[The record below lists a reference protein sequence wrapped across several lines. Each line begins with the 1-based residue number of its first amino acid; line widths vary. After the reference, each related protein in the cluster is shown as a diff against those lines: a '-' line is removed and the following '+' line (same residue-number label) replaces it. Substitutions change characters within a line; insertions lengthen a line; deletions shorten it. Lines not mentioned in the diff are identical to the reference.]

1 MIKRLSISNYVL
13 IDKLSIDFNEGFTS
27 ITGETGAG
35 KSILLGALGL
45 ILGDRADTQSLANNT
60 KKCIVEAEFQIK
72 KYALQNFFKKNDL
85 DYFDLAV
92 VRREISSNG
101 RSRAFINDTPVNL
114 NLLKQISQFLVD
126 IHSQHQ
132 TLLINT
138 QEYQLNIID
147 SYCNNSSLIQKFKE
161 KYSFYKQQKT
171 ELNTLVEKENAL
183 KNEID
188 YKQFLLNEIEEIKVA
203 KSDEDIDD
211 ELIQLENFEEINS
224 KLSLST
230 ELSETNEYS
239 IISLLKELESNLESI
254 KDKDRNISPLS
265 DRINSLYIE
274 FKDCLY
280 ELNALKD
287 SYNDG
292 FDIKRLNYLQER
304 SNLINRLLHKHS
316 LIDINQLI
324 SFKEQL
330 QKELDKIGSIDEE
343 IDALKKKC
351 DLSLKQANDLANELS
366 SKRLKAVPKLEKEII
381 SLASDLGMPNS
392 TLSISQKT
400 KDELSSSGID
410 DFTFNFSAN
419 KGVEAMEISKISSG
433 GELSR
438 LMLCFKYI
446 LAQKANLSCILFD
459 EIDTGVS
466 GNIAHKMAELMKK
479 MSANMQVIS
488 ITHLPQVAAK
498 ANSQLLVAKVEN
510 DNKTTTTIKSL
521 SKDER
526 VVELANM
533 LSGQSITESSLKNA
547 DDLLNT

>member
-60 KKCIVEAEFQIK
+60 TKCIVEAEFQIK

-188 YKQFLLNEIEEIKVA
+188 YKQFLFNEIEEIKVS

-239 IISLLKELESNLESI
+239 IISLLGELESNLESI

-265 DRINSLYIE
+265 DRINSIYID

-280 ELNALKD
+280 ELNALKE

-292 FDIKRLNYLQER
+292 FDIKRFNYLQER

-316 LIDINQLI
+316 LKEVNQLI

-330 QKELDKIGSIDEE
+330 QKDLEKIGSIDEE
-343 IDALKKKC
+343 IQALKKKC
-351 DLSLKQANDLANELS
+351 DLSLEQANNLANKLS
-366 SKRLKAVPKLEKEII
+366 SKRLKGIPKLEKEII

-392 TLSISQKT
+392 TLCISQKT
-400 KDELSSSGID
+400 NDELSSSGID

-419 KGVEAMEISKISSG
+419 KGVDAMEISKIASG

-498 ANSQLLVAKVEN
+498 ANSQLLVSKVEIE
-510 DNKTTTTIKSL
+510 NKTVTTIKAL

>member
-366 SKRLKAVPKLEKEII
+366 SKRLKGIPKLEKEIV

-392 TLSISQKT
+392 TISISQKT

-419 KGVEAMEISKISSG
+419 KGVEAMEISKIASG

>member
-419 KGVEAMEISKISSG
+419 KGVEAMEISKIASG

>member
-13 IDKLSIDFNEGFTS
+13 IDKLSVDFNEGFTS

-35 KSILLGALGL
+35 KSILIGALGL
-45 ILGDRADTQSLANNT
+45 ILGKRADTQSLANNT
-60 KKCIVEAEFQIK
+60 TKCIVEAEFKIQ
-72 KYALQNFFKKNDL
+72 KYALQNFFKNNDL

-92 VRREISSNG
+92 IRREISPNG
-101 RSRAFINDTPVNL
+101 RSRAFVNDTPVNL

-161 KYSFYKQQKT
+161 KYSFCKQQMT
-171 ELNTLVEKENAL
+171 ELNTLLEKENAL

-188 YKQFLLNEIEEIKVA
+188 YKQFLLNEIDLMKIV

-230 ELSETNEYS
+230 ELSETNKYS
-239 IISLLKELESNLESI
+239 IISLLGELDSNLESI

-265 DRINSLYIE
+265 DRINSIYID

-292 FDIKRLNYLQER
+292 FDIKRFNYLQER

-316 LIDINQLI
+316 LKEVNQLI

-330 QKELDKIGSIDEE
+330 QKDLEKIGSIDEE
-343 IDALKKKC
+343 IEVLKKKC
-351 DLSLKQANDLANELS
+351 DLSLNQANNLANELS
-366 SKRLKAVPKLEKEII
+366 SKRLKGIPKLEKEII

-392 TLSISQKT
+392 NLYISQKT

-419 KGVEAMEISKISSG
+419 KGVDAMEISKIASG

-446 LAQKANLSCILFD
+446 LAQEANLSCIIFD

-479 MSANMQVIS
+479 MSTNMQVIS

-498 ANSQLLVAKVEN
+498 ANRQLLVSKFEN
-510 DNKTTTTIKSL
+510 ENKTVITIKSL
-521 SKDER
+521 NKDER

-547 DDLLNT
+547 NDLLNT

>member
-60 KKCIVEAEFQIK
+60 TKCIVEAEFQIK

-161 KYSFYKQQKT
+161 KYSFYKQQNT

-188 YKQFLLNEIEEIKVA
+188 YKQFLFNEIEEIKVS
-203 KSDEDIDD
+203 KSDEDIDN

-239 IISLLKELESNLESI
+239 IISLLGELESNLESI

-265 DRINSLYIE
+265 DRINSIYID

-280 ELNALKD
+280 ELNALKE

-292 FDIKRLNYLQER
+292 FDIKRFNYLQER

-316 LIDINQLI
+316 LKEVNQLI

-330 QKELDKIGSIDEE
+330 QKDLEKIGSIDEE
-343 IDALKKKC
+343 IEALKKKC
-351 DLSLKQANDLANELS
+351 DLSLEQANNLANELS
-366 SKRLKAVPKLEKEII
+366 SKRLKGIPKLEKEII

-392 TLSISQKT
+392 TLCISQKT
-400 KDELSSSGID
+400 NDELSLSGID

-419 KGVEAMEISKISSG
+419 KGVDAMEISKIASG

-498 ANSQLLVAKVEN
+498 ANSQLLVSKVEN
-510 DNKTTTTIKSL
+510 ENKTVTTIKAL

>member
-147 SYCNNSSLIQKFKE
+147 SYCNNSSLIQRFKE
-161 KYSFYKQQKT
+161 NYSFYKQQKT

-188 YKQFLLNEIEEIKVA
+188 YKQFLLNEIEEIKVV

-304 SNLINRLLHKHS
+304 SNLINRLLHKH
-316 LIDINQLI
+316 LLTDINQLI

-330 QKELDKIGSIDEE
+330 HKELDKIGSIDEE

-351 DLSLKQANDLANELS
+351 DLSLKQANDLAKELS

-419 KGVEAMEISKISSG
+419 KGVETMEISKIASG

-498 ANSQLLVAKVEN
+498 ANSQLLVAKIEN
-510 DNKTTTTIKSL
+510 NNKTTTTIKSL

>member
-60 KKCIVEAEFQIK
+60 TKCIVEAEFQIK

-188 YKQFLLNEIEEIKVA
+188 YKQFLFNEIEEIKVS

-239 IISLLKELESNLESI
+239 IISLLGELESNLESI

-265 DRINSLYIE
+265 DRINSIYID

-280 ELNALKD
+280 ELNALKE

-292 FDIKRLNYLQER
+292 FDIKRFNYLQER

-316 LIDINQLI
+316 LKEVNQLI

-330 QKELDKIGSIDEE
+330 QKDLEKIGSIDEE
-343 IDALKKKC
+343 IEALKKKC
-351 DLSLKQANDLANELS
+351 DLSLEQANNLANELS
-366 SKRLKAVPKLEKEII
+366 SKRLKGIPKLEKEII

-392 TLSISQKT
+392 TLCISQKT
-400 KDELSSSGID
+400 NDELSSSGID

-419 KGVEAMEISKISSG
+419 KGVDAMEISKIASG

-498 ANSQLLVAKVEN
+498 ANSQLLVSKVEIE
-510 DNKTTTTIKSL
+510 NKTVTTIKAL

>member
-147 SYCNNSSLIQKFKE
+147 SYCNNSSLIQRFKE
-161 KYSFYKQQKT
+161 NYSFYKQQKT

-188 YKQFLLNEIEEIKVA
+188 YKQFLLNEIEEIKVV

-419 KGVEAMEISKISSG
+419 KGVETMEISKIASG

-498 ANSQLLVAKVEN
+498 ANSQLLVAKIEN
-510 DNKTTTTIKSL
+510 NNKTTTTIKSL

>member
-60 KKCIVEAEFQIK
+60 KKCIVEAEFQIT

-92 VRREISSNG
+92 VRREISPNG

-147 SYCNNSSLIQKFKE
+147 SYCNNSPLIQKFKE
-161 KYSFYKQQKT
+161 KYSFYKRQKT
-171 ELNTLVEKENAL
+171 ELNTLVEKENTL

-188 YKQFLLNEIEEIKVA
+188 YKQFLFNEIEEVKVS

-211 ELIQLENFEEINS
+211 ELIQLENFEEINT

-230 ELSETNEYS
+230 ELSESNEYS
-239 IISLLKELESNLESI
+239 IISLLSELESTLGSI
-254 KDKDRNISPLS
+254 KDKDRNILPLS
-265 DRINSLYIE
+265 DRINSLYID

-304 SNLINRLLHKHS
+304 SNLINKLLHKHS
-316 LIDINQLI
+316 LKDIDQLI

-330 QKELDKIGSIDEE
+330 QIELDKIGSIDEE
-343 IDALKKKC
+343 IEALKKKC

-366 SKRLKAVPKLEKEII
+366 SKRLKGIPRLEKEII
-381 SLASDLGMPNS
+381 SLASVLGMPNS
-392 TLSISQKT
+392 TLSVSQKT

-419 KGVEAMEISKISSG
+419 KGVEAMEISKIASG

-498 ANSQLLVAKVEN
+498 ANSQLLVAKIEN

>member
-330 QKELDKIGSIDEE
+330 QKKLDKIGSIDEE

-419 KGVEAMEISKISSG
+419 KGVEAMEISKIASG

>member
-45 ILGDRADTQSLANNT
+45 ILGDRVDTQSLANNT

-92 VRREISSNG
+92 VRREISPNG
-101 RSRAFINDTPVNL
+101 RSRAFINDSPVNL
-114 NLLKQISQFLVD
+114 NLLKQISKFLVD

-188 YKQFLLNEIEEIKVA
+188 YKQFLFNEIEEIKVA

-230 ELSETNEYS
+230 EISEINEYS
-239 IISLLKELESNLESI
+239 IISLLSELESTLESI
-254 KDKDRNISPLS
+254 KDKDRNILPLS

-366 SKRLKAVPKLEKEII
+366 SKRLKGIPKLEKEIV

-392 TLSISQKT
+392 TISISQKT

-419 KGVEAMEISKISSG
+419 KGVEAMEISKIASG

-498 ANSQLLVAKVEN
+498 ANSQLLVAKIEN

>member
-161 KYSFYKQQKT
+161 NYSFYKQQKT

-188 YKQFLLNEIEEIKVA
+188 YKQFLLNEIEEIKVV

-316 LIDINQLI
+316 LTDINQLI

-330 QKELDKIGSIDEE
+330 HKELDKIGSIDEE

-351 DLSLKQANDLANELS
+351 DLSLKQANDLAKELS

-419 KGVEAMEISKISSG
+419 KGVETMEISKIASG

-498 ANSQLLVAKVEN
+498 ANSQLLVAKIEN
-510 DNKTTTTIKSL
+510 NNKTTTTIKSL

>member
-161 KYSFYKQQKT
+161 NYSFYKQQKT

-188 YKQFLLNEIEEIKVA
+188 YKQFLLNEIEEIKVV

-316 LIDINQLI
+316 LTDINQLI

-330 QKELDKIGSIDEE
+330 HKELDKIGSIDEE

-351 DLSLKQANDLANELS
+351 DLSLKQANDLAKELS

-419 KGVEAMEISKISSG
+419 KGVETMEISKIASG

-498 ANSQLLVAKVEN
+498 ANSQLLVAKIEN

>member
-45 ILGDRADTQSLANNT
+45 ILGDRVDTQSLANNT

-72 KYALQNFFKKNDL
+72 KYALHNFFKKNDL

-188 YKQFLLNEIEEIKVA
+188 YKQFLLNEIEEIKVV

-366 SKRLKAVPKLEKEII
+366 SKRLKAVSKLEKEII

-498 ANSQLLVAKVEN
+498 ANSQLLVTKVEN

>member
-60 KKCIVEAEFQIK
+60 TKCIVEAEFQIK

-92 VRREISSNG
+92 VRREISPNG
-101 RSRAFINDTPVNL
+101 RSRAFVNDTPVNL

-138 QEYQLNIID
+138 QEYQLNMID
-147 SYCNNSSLIQKFKE
+147 SYCNNSPLIQKFKE

-188 YKQFLLNEIEEIKVA
+188 YKQFLFNEIEEIKVS

-239 IISLLKELESNLESI
+239 IISLLGELESNLESI

-265 DRINSLYIE
+265 DRINSIYID

-280 ELNALKD
+280 ELNALKE

-292 FDIKRLNYLQER
+292 FDIKRFNYLQER

-316 LIDINQLI
+316 LKEVNQLI

-330 QKELDKIGSIDEE
+330 QKNLEKIGSIDEE
-343 IDALKKKC
+343 IEALKKKC
-351 DLSLKQANDLANELS
+351 DLSLEQANNLANELS
-366 SKRLKAVPKLEKEII
+366 SKRLKGIPKLEKEII

-392 TLSISQKT
+392 TLCISKKT
-400 KDELSSSGID
+400 NDELSSSGID

-419 KGVEAMEISKISSG
+419 KGVDAMEISKIASG

-498 ANSQLLVAKVEN
+498 ANSQLLVSKVEN
-510 DNKTTTTIKSL
+510 ENKTVTTIKAL

>member
-92 VRREISSNG
+92 VRREISPNG

-147 SYCNNSSLIQKFKE
+147 SYCNNSPLIQKFKE
-161 KYSFYKQQKT
+161 KYSFYKRQKT
-171 ELNTLVEKENAL
+171 ELNTLVEKENTL

-188 YKQFLLNEIEEIKVA
+188 YKQFLFNEIEEVKVS

-211 ELIQLENFEEINS
+211 ELIQLENFEEINT

-230 ELSETNEYS
+230 ELSESNEYS
-239 IISLLKELESNLESI
+239 IISLLSELESTLGSI
-254 KDKDRNISPLS
+254 KDKDRNILPLS
-265 DRINSLYIE
+265 DRINSLYID

-304 SNLINRLLHKHS
+304 SNLINKLLHKHS
-316 LIDINQLI
+316 LKDIDQLI

-330 QKELDKIGSIDEE
+330 QIELDKIGSIDEE
-343 IDALKKKC
+343 IEALKKKC

-419 KGVEAMEISKISSG
+419 KGVEAMEISKIASG

>member
-92 VRREISSNG
+92 VRREISPNG

-330 QKELDKIGSIDEE
+330 QKKLDKIGSIDEE

-419 KGVEAMEISKISSG
+419 KGVEAMEISKIASG

>member
-147 SYCNNSSLIQKFKE
+147 SYCNNSSLIQRFKE
-161 KYSFYKQQKT
+161 NYSFYKQQKT

-188 YKQFLLNEIEEIKVA
+188 YKQFLLNEIEEIKVV

-316 LIDINQLI
+316 LTDINQLI

-330 QKELDKIGSIDEE
+330 HKELDKIGSIDEE

-351 DLSLKQANDLANELS
+351 DLSLKQANDLAKELS

-419 KGVEAMEISKISSG
+419 KGVETMEISKIASG

-498 ANSQLLVAKVEN
+498 ANSQLLVAKIEN
-510 DNKTTTTIKSL
+510 NNKTTTTIKSL

>member
-60 KKCIVEAEFQIK
+60 TKCIVEAEFQIK

-92 VRREISSNG
+92 VRREISPNG
-101 RSRAFINDTPVNL
+101 RSRAFINDSPVNL
-114 NLLKQISQFLVD
+114 NLLKQISKFLVD

-188 YKQFLLNEIEEIKVA
+188 YKQFLFNEIEEIKVS

-239 IISLLKELESNLESI
+239 IISLLGELESNLESI

-265 DRINSLYIE
+265 DRINSIYID

-280 ELNALKD
+280 ELNSLKE

-292 FDIKRLNYLQER
+292 FDIKRFNYLQER

-316 LIDINQLI
+316 LKEVNQLI
-324 SFKEQL
+324 YFKEQL
-330 QKELDKIGSIDEE
+330 QKDLEKIGSIDEE
-343 IDALKKKC
+343 IEALKKKC
-351 DLSLKQANDLANELS
+351 DLSLEQANNLANELS
-366 SKRLKAVPKLEKEII
+366 SKRLKGIPKLEKEII

-392 TLSISQKT
+392 TLCISQKT
-400 KDELSSSGID
+400 NDELSSSGID

-419 KGVEAMEISKISSG
+419 KGVDAMEISKIASG

-498 ANSQLLVAKVEN
+498 ANSQLLVSKVEIE
-510 DNKTTTTIKSL
+510 NKTVTTIKAL

>member
-60 KKCIVEAEFQIK
+60 TKCIVEAEFQIK
-72 KYALQNFFKKNDL
+72 KYALQNFFKMNDL

-188 YKQFLLNEIEEIKVA
+188 YKQFLFNEIEEIKVS

-239 IISLLKELESNLESI
+239 IISLLGELESNLESI

-265 DRINSLYIE
+265 DRINSIYID

-280 ELNALKD
+280 ELNALKE

-292 FDIKRLNYLQER
+292 FDIKRFNYLQER

-316 LIDINQLI
+316 LKEVNQLI

-330 QKELDKIGSIDEE
+330 QKDLEKIGSIDEE
-343 IDALKKKC
+343 IEALKKKC
-351 DLSLKQANDLANELS
+351 DLSLEQANNLANELS
-366 SKRLKAVPKLEKEII
+366 SKRLKGIPKLEKEII

-392 TLSISQKT
+392 TLCISQKT
-400 KDELSSSGID
+400 NDELSSSGID

-419 KGVEAMEISKISSG
+419 KGVDAMEISKIASG

-498 ANSQLLVAKVEN
+498 ANSQLLVSKVEN
-510 DNKTTTTIKSL
+510 ENKTVTTIKAL

>member
-114 NLLKQISQFLVD
+114 NLLKQVSQFLVD

-188 YKQFLLNEIEEIKVA
+188 YKQFLLNEIEEIKIA

-330 QKELDKIGSIDEE
+330 QKKLDKIGSIDEE

-366 SKRLKAVPKLEKEII
+366 SKRLKAVSKLEKEII

-419 KGVEAMEISKISSG
+419 KGVEAMEISKIASG

>member
-161 KYSFYKQQKT
+161 NYSFYKQQKT

-188 YKQFLLNEIEEIKVA
+188 YKQFLLNEIEEIKVV

-224 KLSLST
+224 KLSLLT

-316 LIDINQLI
+316 LTDINQLI

-330 QKELDKIGSIDEE
+330 HKELDKIGSIDEE

-351 DLSLKQANDLANELS
+351 DLSLKQANDLAKELS

-419 KGVEAMEISKISSG
+419 KGVETMEISKIASG

-498 ANSQLLVAKVEN
+498 ANSQLLVAKIEN

>member
-60 KKCIVEAEFQIK
+60 TKCIVEAEFQIK

-188 YKQFLLNEIEEIKVA
+188 YKQFLFNEIEEIKVS

-239 IISLLKELESNLESI
+239 IISLLGELESNLESI

-265 DRINSLYIE
+265 DRINSIYID

-280 ELNALKD
+280 ELNALKE

-292 FDIKRLNYLQER
+292 FDIKRFNYLQER

-316 LIDINQLI
+316 LKEVNQLI

-330 QKELDKIGSIDEE
+330 QKDLEKIGSIDEE
-343 IDALKKKC
+343 IEALKKKC
-351 DLSLKQANDLANELS
+351 DLSLEQANNLANELS
-366 SKRLKAVPKLEKEII
+366 SKRLKGIPKLEKEII

-392 TLSISQKT
+392 TLCISQKT
-400 KDELSSSGID
+400 NDELSSSGID

-419 KGVEAMEISKISSG
+419 KGVDAMEISKIASG

-498 ANSQLLVAKVEN
+498 ANSQLLVSKVEN
-510 DNKTTTTIKSL
+510 ENKTVTTIKAL

>member
-161 KYSFYKQQKT
+161 NYSFYKQQKT

-188 YKQFLLNEIEEIKVA
+188 YKQFLLNEIEEIKVV

-316 LIDINQLI
+316 LTDINQLI

-330 QKELDKIGSIDEE
+330 HKELDKIGSIDEE

-351 DLSLKQANDLANELS
+351 DLSLKQANDLAKELS

-392 TLSISQKT
+392 TLSISQKA

-419 KGVEAMEISKISSG
+419 KGVETMEISKIASG

-498 ANSQLLVAKVEN
+498 ANSQLLVAKIEN

>member
-330 QKELDKIGSIDEE
+330 QKKLDKIGSIDEE

-419 KGVEAMEISKISSG
+419 KGVEAMEISKIASG

-498 ANSQLLVAKVEN
+498 ANSQLLVAKIEN

>member
-35 KSILLGALGL
+35 KSILIGALGL
-45 ILGDRADTQSLANNT
+45 ILGKRADTQSLANNT
-60 KKCIVEAEFQIK
+60 TKCIVEAEFKIK
-72 KYALQNFFKKNDL
+72 KYALQNFFKNNDL

-92 VRREISSNG
+92 IRREISPNG
-101 RSRAFINDTPVNL
+101 RSRAFVNDTPVNL

-161 KYSFYKQQKT
+161 KYSFYKQQMT
-171 ELNTLVEKENAL
+171 ELNTLLEKENAL

-188 YKQFLLNEIEEIKVA
+188 YKQFLLNEIDVMKIV

-230 ELSETNEYS
+230 ELSETNKYS
-239 IISLLKELESNLESI
+239 IISLLGELESNLESI

-265 DRINSLYIE
+265 DRINSIYID

-280 ELNALKD
+280 ELNALKE

-292 FDIKRLNYLQER
+292 FDIKRFNYLQER

-316 LIDINQLI
+316 LKEVNQLI

-330 QKELDKIGSIDEE
+330 QKDLEKIGSIDEE
-343 IDALKKKC
+343 IELLKKKC
-351 DLSLKQANDLANELS
+351 DFSLNQANNLANELS
-366 SKRLKAVPKLEKEII
+366 SKRLKEIPRLEKEII

-392 TLSISQKT
+392 NLYISQKR

-419 KGVEAMEISKISSG
+419 KGVDAMEISKIASG

-446 LAQKANLSCILFD
+446 LAQEANLSCIIFD

-479 MSANMQVIS
+479 MSTNMQVIS

-498 ANSQLLVAKVEN
+498 ANSQLLVSKFEN
-510 DNKTTTTIKSL
+510 ENKTVITIKSL
-521 SKDER
+521 NKDER

>member
-72 KYALQNFFKKNDL
+72 KYALQNFFKTNDL

-203 KSDEDIDD
+203 KSDEEIDD

-224 KLSLST
+224 KLSYST

-239 IISLLKELESNLESI
+239 IISLLKELESTLESI

-265 DRINSLYIE
+265 YRINSLYIE

-316 LIDINQLI
+316 IIDINQLI
-324 SFKEQL
+324 SFKQQL
-330 QKELDKIGSIDEE
+330 QKELDKIGSVDEE

-381 SLASDLGMPNS
+381 SLASDLGMPNP

-419 KGVEAMEISKISSG
+419 KGVEAMEISKIASG

-498 ANSQLLVAKVEN
+498 ANTQLLVAKIEN

>member
-60 KKCIVEAEFQIK
+60 TKCIVEAEFQIK

-147 SYCNNSSLIQKFKE
+147 SYCNNSPLIQKFKE
-161 KYSFYKQQKT
+161 KYSFYKRQKT
-171 ELNTLVEKENAL
+171 ELNTLVEKENTL

-188 YKQFLLNEIEEIKVA
+188 YKQFLFNEIEEVKVS

-239 IISLLKELESNLESI
+239 IISLLGELESNLESI

-265 DRINSLYIE
+265 DRINSIYID

-280 ELNALKD
+280 ELNALKE

-292 FDIKRLNYLQER
+292 FDIKRFNYLQER

-316 LIDINQLI
+316 LKEVNQLI

-330 QKELDKIGSIDEE
+330 QKDLEKIGSIDEE
-343 IDALKKKC
+343 IEALKKKC
-351 DLSLKQANDLANELS
+351 DLSLEQANNLANELS
-366 SKRLKAVPKLEKEII
+366 SKRLKGIPKLEKEII

-392 TLSISQKT
+392 TLCISQKT
-400 KDELSSSGID
+400 NDELSSSGID

-419 KGVEAMEISKISSG
+419 KGVDAMEISKIASG

-498 ANSQLLVAKVEN
+498 ANSQLLVSKVEIE
-510 DNKTTTTIKSL
+510 NKTVTTIKAL

>member
-60 KKCIVEAEFQIK
+60 KKCIVEAEFQIT

-92 VRREISSNG
+92 VRREISPNG

-147 SYCNNSSLIQKFKE
+147 SYCNNSPLIQKFKE
-161 KYSFYKQQKT
+161 KYSFYKRQKT
-171 ELNTLVEKENAL
+171 ELNTLVEKENTL

-188 YKQFLLNEIEEIKVA
+188 YKQFLFNEIEEVKVS

-211 ELIQLENFEEINS
+211 ELIQLENFEEINT

-230 ELSETNEYS
+230 ELSESNENS
-239 IISLLKELESNLESI
+239 IISLLSELESTLGSI
-254 KDKDRNISPLS
+254 KDKDRNILPLS
-265 DRINSLYIE
+265 DRINSLYID

-304 SNLINRLLHKHS
+304 SNLINKLLHKHS
-316 LIDINQLI
+316 LKDIDQLI

-330 QKELDKIGSIDEE
+330 QIELDKIGSIDEE
-343 IDALKKKC
+343 IEALKKKC

-366 SKRLKAVPKLEKEII
+366 SKRLKGIPRLEKEII
-381 SLASDLGMPNS
+381 SLASVLGMPNS
-392 TLSISQKT
+392 TLSVSQKT

-419 KGVEAMEISKISSG
+419 KGVEAMEISKIASG

-498 ANSQLLVAKVEN
+498 ANSQLLVAKIEN

>member
-161 KYSFYKQQKT
+161 NYSFYKQQKT

-188 YKQFLLNEIEEIKVA
+188 YKQFLLNEIEEIKVV

-330 QKELDKIGSIDEE
+330 HKELDKIGSIDEE

-351 DLSLKQANDLANELS
+351 DLSLKQANDLAKELS

-392 TLSISQKT
+392 TLCISQKT

-419 KGVEAMEISKISSG
+419 KGVETMEISKIASG

-498 ANSQLLVAKVEN
+498 ANSQLLVAKIEN

>member
-330 QKELDKIGSIDEE
+330 QKKLDKIGSIDEE

-366 SKRLKAVPKLEKEII
+366 SKRLKSVPKLEKEII

-419 KGVEAMEISKISSG
+419 KGVEAMEISKIASG

>member
-13 IDKLSIDFNEGFTS
+13 IDKLSIEFNEGFTS

-45 ILGDRADTQSLANNT
+45 ILGDRADTQSLAND
-60 KKCIVEAEFQIK
+60 KRKCIVEAEFQIN
-72 KYALQNFFKKNDL
+72 KYTLQSFFKKNDL

-92 VRREISSNG
+92 VRREISPNG

-132 TLLINT
+132 TLLINK
-138 QEYQLNIID
+138 QDYQLNIID
-147 SYCNNSSLIQKFKE
+147 SYCNNDTLIQTFKE
-161 KYSFYKQQKT
+161 KFSFYKQQKS
-171 ELNTLVEKENAL
+171 ELKTLIDKENTL

-188 YKQFLLNEIEEIKVA
+188 YKTFLLNEIEEVKVT
-203 KSDEDIDD
+203 KSDDDIDD

-239 IISLLKELESNLESI
+239 ILSLLNELVSNLESI
-254 KDKDRNISPLS
+254 KDKDRNILPVS
-265 DRINSLYIE
+265 DRINSLYID

-280 ELNALKD
+280 ELNALNE

-292 FDIKRLNYLQER
+292 FDNKRLAFLQER
-304 SNLINRLLHKHS
+304 SNLINRLLYKHS
-316 LIDINQLI
+316 LKDVNQLI

-330 QKELDKIGSIDEE
+330 KTDLEKIGSIDEE
-343 IDALKKKC
+343 IETLKKVC
-351 DLSLKQANDLANELS
+351 ELSYKQANELAIELS
-366 SKRLKAVPKLEKEII
+366 SKRLKGIPTLEKEII

-392 TLSISQKT
+392 TLVISQKS
-400 KDELSSSGID
+400 KSELSSTGID
-410 DFTFNFSAN
+410 DFSFNFSAN
-419 KGVEAMEISKISSG
+419 KGVEAMEISKIASG

-466 GNIAHKMAELMKK
+466 GNIAHKMAKLMKK
-479 MSANMQVIS
+479 MSSNMQVIS

-498 ANSQLLVAKVEN
+498 ANSQLLVSKIEN
-510 DNKTTTTIKSL
+510 EDKTITTIKEL

-533 LSGQSITESSLKNA
+533 LSGHSVTESSLKNA

>member
-1 MIKRLSISNYVL
+1 
-13 IDKLSIDFNEGFTS
+13 
-27 ITGETGAG
+27 
-35 KSILLGALGL
+35 
-45 ILGDRADTQSLANNT
+45 
-60 KKCIVEAEFQIK
+60 
-72 KYALQNFFKKNDL
+72 
-85 DYFDLAV
+85 
-92 VRREISSNG
+92 
-101 RSRAFINDTPVNL
+101 
-114 NLLKQISQFLVD
+114 
-126 IHSQHQ
+126 
-132 TLLINT
+132 
-138 QEYQLNIID
+138 
-147 SYCNNSSLIQKFKE
+147 
-161 KYSFYKQQKT
+161 
-171 ELNTLVEKENAL
+171 
-183 KNEID
+183 
-188 YKQFLLNEIEEIKVA
+188 
-203 KSDEDIDD
+203 
-211 ELIQLENFEEINS
+211 
-224 KLSLST
+224 
-230 ELSETNEYS
+230 
-239 IISLLKELESNLESI
+239 LLKELESNLESI

-419 KGVEAMEISKISSG
+419 KGVEAMEISKIASG

-498 ANSQLLVAKVEN
+498 ANSQLLVAKIEN

>member
-188 YKQFLLNEIEEIKVA
+188 YKQFLLNEIEEIKIA

-330 QKELDKIGSIDEE
+330 QKKLDKIGSIDEE

-366 SKRLKAVPKLEKEII
+366 SKRLKSVPKLEKEII

-419 KGVEAMEISKISSG
+419 KGVEAMEISKIASG

>member
-60 KKCIVEAEFQIK
+60 TKCIVEAEFQIK

-188 YKQFLLNEIEEIKVA
+188 YKQFLFNEIEEIKVS

-239 IISLLKELESNLESI
+239 IISLLGELESNLESI

-265 DRINSLYIE
+265 DRINSIYID

-280 ELNALKD
+280 ELNSLKE

-292 FDIKRLNYLQER
+292 FDIKRFNYLQER

-316 LIDINQLI
+316 LKEVNQLI
-324 SFKEQL
+324 YFKEQL
-330 QKELDKIGSIDEE
+330 QKDLEKIGSIDEE
-343 IDALKKKC
+343 IEALKKKC
-351 DLSLKQANDLANELS
+351 DLSLEQANNLANELS
-366 SKRLKAVPKLEKEII
+366 SKRLKGIPKLEKEII

-392 TLSISQKT
+392 TLCISQKT
-400 KDELSSSGID
+400 NDELSSSGID

-419 KGVEAMEISKISSG
+419 KGVDAMEISKIASG

-498 ANSQLLVAKVEN
+498 ANSQLLVSKVEIE
-510 DNKTTTTIKSL
+510 NKTVTTIKAL